1 MVDQYFL
8 HLLVGVRAKE
18 FSIVIKLLDI
28 RSLTTDELHL
38 VFVSR
43 DIILT
48 KIVSGTPLQG
58 DSCFVGFALI
68 ELNKFTRRS
77 QFNLRLIA

>member
-18 FSIVIKLLDI
+18 FSIVVKLLDI

-48 KIVSGTPLQG
+48 KIVSGTPLQS

>member
-58 DSCFVGFALI
+58 DRCFVGFALI